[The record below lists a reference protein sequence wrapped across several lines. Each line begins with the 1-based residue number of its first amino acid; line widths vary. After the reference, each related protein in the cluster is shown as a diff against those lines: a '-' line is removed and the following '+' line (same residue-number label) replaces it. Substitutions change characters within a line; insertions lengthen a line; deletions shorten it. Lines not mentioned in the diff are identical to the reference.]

1 MLSVISGAPGRY
13 DCSPGTVHFWEGWR
27 GLQGLQLR
35 LKFQGAVGCCLPKQ
49 DVTNKWAAGTCPG
62 VSQGSGRS

>member
-1 MLSVISGAPGRY
+1 MLSVTSGAPGRY

-35 LKFQGAVGCCLPKQ
+35 FKGAVGCCLPKQ
-49 DVTNKWAAGTCPG
+49 DVTSEPAAETCPG
-62 VSQGSGRS
+62 VSQGSGWS